1 MFSLNSP
8 NNNQHTET
16 NERVSSQSL
25 DAPSKMNQPNRE
37 CSTLSSASQP
47 PLAYK
52 EEIVNDHG
60 ENTSRN
66 LKEALEKYHISLLE
80 KQVDMLN
87 SYCEQLWIWN
97 EKLNLTRHT
106 TYDKFVS
113 RDLIDS
119 IRLASHLQKGEHVL
133 DVGSGGGVPGLI
145 VSILRPDVIVELCE
159 ATGKKAEALGEIAG
173 ALGLDVPVWYSKAE
187 DLVKQRHFHTL
198 TVRAVDKMRK
208 LLQMFSN
215 TWHCYNRILMIKGPR
230 WPEERGEAR
239 HYNLFNA
246 LALRK
251 IDEYSVQSGN
261 ESFNSVI
268 LQVCRKNKLEEIQQR
283 AADLAEG
290 KPYDGVVEELRVDN
304 RQRIFESPSKS
315 SNDRQQTRSRGNFSK
330 TFSENKQQRDRQNNK
345 DVKVPKGWTGKKKD
359 FYQNAPADL
368 DKRTSRNMHKPT
380 RGSDASQSNHPSPRR
395 PKR

>member
-1 MFSLNSP
+1 MNSP

-173 ALGLDVPVWYSKAE
+173 DLGLDVPVWYSKAE

>member
-1 MFSLNSP
+1 MNSP
-8 NNNQHTET
+8 NNHQHTET
-16 NERVSSQSL
+16 SERGSYQSL
-25 DAPSKMNQPNRE
+25 DAPSPMNQPNGE
-37 CSTLSSASQP
+37 SSTFSSASQP
-47 PLAYK
+47 PLSYK
-52 EEIVNDHG
+52 EEIVNDRG

-66 LKEALEKYHISLLE
+66 LKEALEKYHISLPE

-119 IRLASHLQKGEHVL
+119 IHLASHLQRGEHVL

-173 ALGLDVPVWYSKAE
+173 ALGLDLPVWYSKAE
-187 DLVKQRHFHTL
+187 DLVRQRHFHTL

-283 AADLAEG
+283 ATDLAEG
-290 KPYDGVVEELRVDN
+290 KPYDGIVEELRVDN
-304 RQRIFESPSKS
+304 RQRISESPSKS
-315 SNDRQQTRSRGNFSK
+315 SNYRQQTRSRGNFSK
-330 TFSENKQQRDRQNNK
+330 TSSENKQQRDRQSNK

-368 DKRTSRNMHKPT
+368 DKRTSKKTHKPT

>member
-1 MFSLNSP
+1 MNSP
-8 NNNQHTET
+8 NNHQHTET
-16 NERVSSQSL
+16 SERVSYQSL
-25 DAPSKMNQPNRE
+25 DAPSPMNQPNGE
-37 CSTLSSASQP
+37 SSTFSSASQP
-47 PLAYK
+47 PLSYK
-52 EEIVNDHG
+52 EEIVNDRG

-66 LKEALEKYHISLLE
+66 LKEALEKYHISLPE

-119 IRLASHLQKGEHVL
+119 IHLASHLQRGEHVL

-173 ALGLDVPVWYSKAE
+173 ALGLDLPVWYSKAE
-187 DLVKQRHFHTL
+187 DLVRQRHFHTL

-215 TWHCYNRILMIKGPR
+215 TWHCYNRILMVKGPR

-283 AADLAEG
+283 ATDLAEG
-290 KPYDGVVEELRVDN
+290 KPYDGIVEELRVDN
-304 RQRIFESPSKS
+304 RQRISESPSKS
-315 SNDRQQTRSRGNFSK
+315 SNYRQQTRSRGNFSK
-330 TFSENKQQRDRQNNK
+330 TSSENKQQRDRQSNK

-368 DKRTSRNMHKPT
+368 DKRTSKKTHKPT

>member
-1 MFSLNSP
+1 MNSP
-8 NNNQHTET
+8 NNHQHTET
-16 NERVSSQSL
+16 SERVSYQSL
-25 DAPSKMNQPNRE
+25 DAPSPMNQPNGE
-37 CSTLSSASQP
+37 SSTFSSASQP
-47 PLAYK
+47 PLSYK
-52 EEIVNDHG
+52 EEIVNDRG

-66 LKEALEKYHISLLE
+66 LKEALEKYHISLPE

-119 IRLASHLQKGEHVL
+119 IHLASHLQRGEHVL

-145 VSILRPDVIVELCE
+145 VSILGPDVIVELCE

-173 ALGLDVPVWYSKAE
+173 ALGLDLPVWYSKAE
-187 DLVKQRHFHTL
+187 DLVRQRHFHTL

-283 AADLAEG
+283 ATDLAEG
-290 KPYDGVVEELRVDN
+290 KPYDGIVEELRVDN
-304 RQRIFESPSKS
+304 RQRISESPSKS
-315 SNDRQQTRSRGNFSK
+315 SNYRQQTRSRGNFSK
-330 TFSENKQQRDRQNNK
+330 TSSENKQQRDRQSNK

-368 DKRTSRNMHKPT
+368 DKRTSKKTHKPT

>member
-1 MFSLNSP
+1 MNSP
-8 NNNQHTET
+8 NNHQHTET
-16 NERVSSQSL
+16 SERVSYQSL
-25 DAPSKMNQPNRE
+25 DAPSPMNQPNGE
-37 CSTLSSASQP
+37 SSTFSSASQP
-47 PLAYK
+47 SLSYK
-52 EEIVNDHG
+52 EEIVNDRG

-66 LKEALEKYHISLLE
+66 LKEALEKYHISLPE

-119 IRLASHLQKGEHVL
+119 IHLASHLQRGEHVL

-173 ALGLDVPVWYSKAE
+173 ALGLDLPVWYSKAE
-187 DLVKQRHFHTL
+187 DLVRQRHFHTL

-283 AADLAEG
+283 ATDLAEG
-290 KPYDGVVEELRVDN
+290 KPYDGIVEELRVDN
-304 RQRIFESPSKS
+304 RQRISESPSKS
-315 SNDRQQTRSRGNFSK
+315 SNYRQQTRSRGNFSK
-330 TFSENKQQRDRQNNK
+330 TSSENKQQRDRQSNK

-368 DKRTSRNMHKPT
+368 DKRTSKKTHKPT

>member
-1 MFSLNSP
+1 
-8 NNNQHTET
+8 
-16 NERVSSQSL
+16 
-25 DAPSKMNQPNRE
+25 MNQPNGE
-37 CSTLSSASQP
+37 SSTFSSASQP
-47 PLAYK
+47 PLSYK
-52 EEIVNDHG
+52 EEIVNDRG

-66 LKEALEKYHISLLE
+66 LKEALEKYHISLPE

-119 IRLASHLQKGEHVL
+119 IHLASHLQRGEHVL

-173 ALGLDVPVWYSKAE
+173 ALGLDLPVWYSKAE
-187 DLVKQRHFHTL
+187 DLVRQRHFHTL

-283 AADLAEG
+283 ATDLAEG
-290 KPYDGVVEELRVDN
+290 KPYDGIVEELRVDN
-304 RQRIFESPSKS
+304 RQRISESPSKS
-315 SNDRQQTRSRGNFSK
+315 SNYRQQTKSRGNFSK
-330 TFSENKQQRDRQNNK
+330 TSSENKQQRDRQSNK

-368 DKRTSRNMHKPT
+368 DKRTSKKTHKPT

>member
-1 MFSLNSP
+1 MNSP
-8 NNNQHTET
+8 NNNQDIET
-16 NERVSSQSL
+16 SGRNSSKSL
-25 DAPSKMNQPNRE
+25 DATAPMALDLSNE
-37 CSTLSSASQP
+37 EDSILSSESQF

-52 EEIVNDHG
+52 KEAIGDRSD
-60 ENTSRN
+60 NTSRN
-66 LKEALEKYHISLLE
+66 LKEALEKYHISLPE
-80 KQVDMLN
+80 KQVDLLN

-106 TYDKFVS
+106 TYEKFVS

-119 IRLASHLQKGEHVL
+119 LRLASHLQKGEHIL

-145 VSILRPDVIVELCE
+145 VAILRPDVFVELCE
-159 ATGKKAEALGEIAG
+159 ATGKKAAALAKITEALD
-173 ALGLDVPVWYSKAE
+173 LDTPVWYSKAE

-198 TVRAVDKMRK
+198 TIRAVDKMRN

-230 WPEERGEAR
+230 WSEERGEAR
-239 HYNLFNA
+239 HYNLFNT

-268 LQVCRKNKLEEIQQR
+268 LQVCRKNKLEEIKQR
-283 AADLAEG
+283 AADLSEG
-290 KPYDGVVEELRVDN
+290 KPFDGVVEELRVDN
-304 RQRIFESPSKS
+304 RQRLLEASSKS
-315 SNDRQQTRSRGNFSK
+315 SISPPQAKSRGNFTRTSTNSK
-330 TFSENKQQRDRQNNK
+330 HQRDRHAGN
-345 DVKVPKGWTGKKKD
+345 DIKVPKGWTGKKKD

-368 DKRTSRNMHKPT
+368 DKRSSKKIHKPT
-380 RGSDASQSNHPSPRR
+380 RGSRTSQSNQPNARR
-395 PKR
+395 PQR

>member
-1 MFSLNSP
+1 MNSP
-8 NNNQHTET
+8 NNHQHTET
-16 NERVSSQSL
+16 SERVSYQSL
-25 DAPSKMNQPNRE
+25 DAPSPMNQPNGE
-37 CSTLSSASQP
+37 SSTFSSASQP
-47 PLAYK
+47 PLSYK
-52 EEIVNDHG
+52 EEIVNDRG

-66 LKEALEKYHISLLE
+66 LKEALEKYHISLPE

-119 IRLASHLQKGEHVL
+119 IHLASHLQRGEHVL

-173 ALGLDVPVWYSKAE
+173 ALGLDLPVWYSKAE
-187 DLVKQRHFHTL
+187 DLVRQRHFHTL

-283 AADLAEG
+283 ATDLAEG
-290 KPYDGVVEELRVDN
+290 KPYDGIVEELRVDN
-304 RQRIFESPSKS
+304 RQRISESPSKS
-315 SNDRQQTRSRGNFSK
+315 LNYRQQTRSRGNFSK
-330 TFSENKQQRDRQNNK
+330 TSSENKQQRDRQSNK

-368 DKRTSRNMHKPT
+368 DKRTSKKTHKPT

>member
-1 MFSLNSP
+1 MNSP

-345 DVKVPKGWTGKKKD
+345 DVKVPKRWTGKKKD

>member
-1 MFSLNSP
+1 MNSP
-8 NNNQHTET
+8 NNHQHTET
-16 NERVSSQSL
+16 SERVSYQSL
-25 DAPSKMNQPNRE
+25 DAPSPMNQPNGE
-37 CSTLSSASQP
+37 SSTFSSASQP
-47 PLAYK
+47 PLSYK
-52 EEIVNDHG
+52 EEIVNDRG

-66 LKEALEKYHISLLE
+66 LKEALEKYHISLPE

-119 IRLASHLQKGEHVL
+119 IHLASHLQRGEHVL

-173 ALGLDVPVWYSKAE
+173 ALGLDLPVWYSKAE
-187 DLVKQRHFHTL
+187 DLVRQRHFHTL

-283 AADLAEG
+283 ATDLAEG
-290 KPYDGVVEELRVDN
+290 KPYDGIVEELRVDN
-304 RQRIFESPSKS
+304 RQRISESPSKS
-315 SNDRQQTRSRGNFSK
+315 SNYRQQTRSRGNFSK
-330 TFSENKQQRDRQNNK
+330 TSSENKQQRDRQSNK

-368 DKRTSRNMHKPT
+368 DKRTSKNTHKPT

>member
-1 MFSLNSP
+1 MNSP
-8 NNNQHTET
+8 NNNLHAET

-52 EEIVNDHG
+52 EEIVNDRG

>member
-1 MFSLNSP
+1 MNSP

-283 AADLAEG
+283 ATDLAEG
-290 KPYDGVVEELRVDN
+290 KPYDGIVEELRVDN
-304 RQRIFESPSKS
+304 RQRISESPSKS
-315 SNDRQQTRSRGNFSK
+315 SNYRQQTRSRGNFSK
-330 TFSENKQQRDRQNNK
+330 TSSENKQQRDRQSNK

-368 DKRTSRNMHKPT
+368 DKRTSKKTHKPT

>member
-1 MFSLNSP
+1 
-8 NNNQHTET
+8 
-16 NERVSSQSL
+16 
-25 DAPSKMNQPNRE
+25 MNQPNGE
-37 CSTLSSASQP
+37 SSPFSSASQP
-47 PLAYK
+47 PLTYK
-52 EEIVNDHG
+52 EEIVNERG

-66 LKEALEKYHISLLE
+66 LKEALEKYHISLPE

-145 VSILRPDVIVELCE
+145 VSVLRPDVIVELCE

-173 ALGLDVPVWYSKAE
+173 ALGLDLPVWYSKAE

-290 KPYDGVVEELRVDN
+290 KPYDGIVEELRVDN
-304 RQRIFESPSKS
+304 RQRFSESPSKS
-315 SNDRQQTRSRGNFSK
+315 SNYRQQTRSRGNFSK
-330 TFSENKQQRDRQNNK
+330 TSSENKQQRDRQSNK

-368 DKRTSRNMHKPT
+368 DKRTSKKTYQPT
-380 RGSDASQSNHPSPRR
+380 RRSDASQSNHSSTRR

>member
-1 MFSLNSP
+1 MDDLDLS
-8 NNNQHTET
+8 
-16 NERVSSQSL
+16 NE
-25 DAPSKMNQPNRE
+25 E
-37 CSTLSSASQP
+37 GSTLSSESQS

-52 EEIVNDHG
+52 KEAIIGDRSD
-60 ENTSRN
+60 NTSRN
-66 LKEALEKYHISLLE
+66 LNEALEKYHISLPE
-80 KQVDMLN
+80 KQVDLLN

-106 TYDKFVS
+106 TYEKFVS

-119 IRLASHLQKGEHVL
+119 LRLASHLQKGEHIL

-145 VSILRPDVIVELCE
+145 VAILRPDVFVELCE
-159 ATGKKAEALGEIAG
+159 ATGKKADALAKITEALD
-173 ALGLDVPVWYSKAE
+173 LDIPVWYSKAE

-198 TVRAVDKMRK
+198 TIRAVDKMRK

-239 HYNLFNA
+239 HYNLFNT

-268 LQVCRKNKLEEIQQR
+268 LQVCRKNKLEEIKQR
-283 AADLAEG
+283 AADLSEG
-290 KPYDGVVEELRVDN
+290 KPYDGAVEDLRVDN
-304 RQRIFESPSKS
+304 RQRLPEASTKPSISHPQAKS
-315 SNDRQQTRSRGNFSK
+315 RRDFNRTSTDSK
-330 TFSENKQQRDRQNNK
+330 HQRDRRTGN
-345 DVKVPKGWTGKKKD
+345 DVKVPKGWAGKKKD

-368 DKRTSRNMHKPT
+368 DKRSSKKIHKPT
-380 RGSDASQSNHPSPRR
+380 RGARTSQSNQSNARR
-395 PKR
+395 PQR

>member
-1 MFSLNSP
+1 MNSP

-230 WPEERGEAR
+230 WPEERGDAR

-380 RGSDASQSNHPSPRR
+380 RSSDASQSNHPSPRR

>member
-1 MFSLNSP
+1 MNSP
-8 NNNQHTET
+8 NNNLHAET

-52 EEIVNDHG
+52 EEIVNDRG

-208 LLQMFSN
+208 FLQMFSN

>member
-1 MFSLNSP
+1 
-8 NNNQHTET
+8 
-16 NERVSSQSL
+16 
-25 DAPSKMNQPNRE
+25 MNQPNRE

-52 EEIVNDHG
+52 EEIVNDRG

-239 HYNLFNA
+239 HYNLINA

>member
-1 MFSLNSP
+1 MNSP

-52 EEIVNDHG
+52 EEIVNDRG

>member
-1 MFSLNSP
+1 MNSP
-8 NNNQHTET
+8 NNHQHTET
-16 NERVSSQSL
+16 SERVSYQSL
-25 DAPSKMNQPNRE
+25 DAPSPMNQPNGE
-37 CSTLSSASQP
+37 SSTFSSASQP
-47 PLAYK
+47 PLSYK
-52 EEIVNDHG
+52 EEIVNDRG

-66 LKEALEKYHISLLE
+66 LKEALEKYHISLPE
-80 KQVDMLN
+80 KHVDMLN

-119 IRLASHLQKGEHVL
+119 IHLASHLQRGEHVL

-173 ALGLDVPVWYSKAE
+173 ALGLDLPVWYSKAE
-187 DLVKQRHFHTL
+187 DLVRQRHFHTL

-283 AADLAEG
+283 ATDLAEG
-290 KPYDGVVEELRVDN
+290 KPYDGIVEELRVDN
-304 RQRIFESPSKS
+304 RQRISESPSKS
-315 SNDRQQTRSRGNFSK
+315 SNYRQQTRSRGNFSK
-330 TFSENKQQRDRQNNK
+330 TSSENKQQRDRQSNK

-368 DKRTSRNMHKPT
+368 DKRTSKKTHKPT